1 MQKISLVLLV
11 CFVGFVGYL
20 VISKILGGDFTNQ
33 LEVYV
38 GGDKVLHL
46 VLALALSL
54 LSMMSF
60 SHKFSEWKILATL
73 MLILTTEETL
83 QLFLPNRYFGFDDL
97 VAGFSGLICG
107 NLLYKLIKILT
118 KLRYERKKC

>member
-1 MQKISLVLLV
+1 MQKLSLTLL
-11 CFVGFVGYL
+11 VGFVVFAGYL
-20 VISKILGGDFTNQ
+20 VISKMLGGGFINQ

-46 VLALALSL
+46 VLAFALSL

-60 SHKFSEWKILATL
+60 SHRFSEWKILAIL

-107 NLLYKLIKILT
+107 KLLYKLMKTLT
-118 KLRYERKKC
+118 KNRI

>member
-1 MQKISLVLLV
+1 MQKVSLILLV

-60 SHKFSEWKILATL
+60 SHRFSEWKILATL

-97 VAGFSGLICG
+97 VAGFGGLICG

>member
-1 MQKISLVLLV
+1 MQKVSLILLV

-46 VLALALSL
+46 VLAFALSL

-97 VAGFSGLICG
+97 VAGFGGLICG
-107 NLLYKLIKILT
+107 KLLYKLLKLLT
-118 KLRYERKKC
+118 KISYERKKC